1 MSLEG
6 KKAPAF
12 NIEDENGEKVALK
25 DFSGKYVVLFFY
37 PRDNTPG
44 CTKEACR
51 FTDLKKKFE
60 KLDAVI
66 LGCSADTIEKH
77 QNFISKHKLGIT
89 LLSDPDKKVIQKYD
103 AWGEKNL
110 YGKKSMG
117 IIRST
122 IIIDPKGKVAAHWK
136 PVRKADQHPDVVLEK
151 LKEIVSE

>member
-1 MSLEG
+1 MEG

-12 NIEDENGEKVALK
+12 TSVDENGDKVALK
-25 DFSGKYVVLFFY
+25 DFLGKYVVLFFY
-37 PRDNTPG
+37 PKDNTPG

-60 KLDAVI
+60 KLDTVVF
-66 LGCSADTIEKH
+66 GCSADSTDKH
-77 QNFISKHKLGIT
+77 QNFIAKHKLGIT
-89 LLSDPDKKVIQKYD
+89 LLSDPDKKLIEKYD

-122 IIIDPKGKVAAHWK
+122 VIIDPKGKVVAHWK
-136 PVRKADQHPDVVLEK
+136 PVRKAEEHPDVVLKK
-151 LKEIVSE
+151 LEELQSE